1 MLLFLKIPF
10 ILFVTCFHC
19 LFHMTK
25 ITFGYA
31 SLLLLLNHVLHSQS
45 LACLVPLRFFPPLS
59 CYMSYSLFLS
69 LWVLLHGS
77 HFLLYRCPSFLAC
90 THFPCTPWTGYISIS
105 LSLPSESNLSLPSM
119 YSVFISWHKSVNTY
133 EPECHKRASNN
144 MAVSGLFL
152 LLIFQGNLLWPFFLS
167 FLSQTAV
174 FFSTLLHCIS
184 NCPHFKNGSQLHPLF
199 LYWYSWREKLLK
211 SAFINLSG
219 LIPHQP
225 KGWYRLTY

>member
-184 NCPHFKNGSQLHPLF
+184 NCPPLQKRFTASSSVLILIQLKRKAFKICF
-199 LYWYSWREKLLK
+199 Y
-211 SAFINLSG
+211 
-219 LIPHQP
+219 
-225 KGWYRLTY
+225 